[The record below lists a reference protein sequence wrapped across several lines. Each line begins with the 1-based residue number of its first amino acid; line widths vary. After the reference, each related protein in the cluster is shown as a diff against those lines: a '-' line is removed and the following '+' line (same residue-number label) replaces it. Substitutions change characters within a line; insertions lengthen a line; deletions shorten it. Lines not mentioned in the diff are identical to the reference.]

1 MPLPFRALMGMDKK
15 IAGLPQ
21 WSEPDSPDKGIRLAA
36 SLDVGE
42 ATLQGL
48 ELIGRARIDSPQSD
62 ISFSLTYFPTSS
74 RRDAVSL
81 ARLDWRPRTSH
92 TNNDEHSP
100 PALFMV
106 EISGTHHHSFELNWL
121 SAHGRPLKWLP
132 VAEPINPDFQGFID
146 LLDGVGKIFR
156 INDIGV
162 IPEPS
167 WAQDLFS

>member
-1 MPLPFRALMGMDKK
+1 
-15 IAGLPQ
+15 
-21 WSEPDSPDKGIRLAA
+21 
-36 SLDVGE
+36 
-42 ATLQGL
+42 
-48 ELIGRARIDSPQSD
+48 
-62 ISFSLTYFPTSS
+62 
-74 RRDAVSL
+74 
-81 ARLDWRPRTSH
+81 
-92 TNNDEHSP
+92 
-100 PALFMV
+100 MV

-162 IPEPS
+162 ISEPS